1 MKVQSILKEKTPEVI
16 TIGRQA
22 AIHQAAQLMSTAN
35 VGALVVTDGDKVVG
49 MLTNRDIV
57 NAFSR
62 HGWRLSDLQ
71 VADIIRPDFVSI
83 APDDS
88 LKQVMALMTRRRA
101 THMPVLANSRLTGV
115 ISIGDVVKH
124 RLEELE
130 LETNVLRDAYIAVH

>member
-1 MKVQSILKEKTPEVI
+1 MKVQSILKEKAPEVI

-71 VADIIRPDFVSI
+71 VADIIRADFVSL

-101 THMPVLANSRLTGV
+101 THMPVLANNRLTGI
-115 ISIGDVVKH
+115 ISIGDVLKH

>member
-1 MKVQSILKEKTPEVI
+1 MKVQSILKEKAAEVI

-22 AIHQAAQLMSTAN
+22 AIHQDAQLMSTAN

-71 VADIIRPDFVSI
+71 VPDIIRPGFVSI

-101 THMPVLANSRLTGV
+101 THTPVLANNRLTGI